1 MFRYTPENGGVFQ
14 QTDMTDVRGV
24 LQAVWQSDKNE
35 EYSEGVSERGEWLKP
50 LLLVSTQTGD
60 YS

>member
-35 EYSEGVSERGEWLKP
+35 EYSEGVSERGE
-50 LLLVSTQTGD
+50 
-60 YS
+60 